1 MSSAI
6 RRIYG
11 AAAAGSKTDW
21 LGGAALALVLAG
33 GAPLAAQQRQTDDD
47 LRALIPDAAL
57 SDPEGWAKAQAAKKS
72 VAKEA
77 PPVAVA
83 APAASAPPV
92 NLAAL
97 IPDSPMDVIAGLD
110 LPWPEPGKEE
120 ATIPIP
126 AALAAQE
133 DGETLAAA
141 MERVPPPGAA
151 RLAARNPADAK
162 AQSKEQGKEQAKEQE
177 RETILASGRAR
188 LVWPADA
195 AAMPEREAFERRF
208 RDLSALQGLGAH
220 DADALAQ
227 LVVRGSSDRKLLEK
241 LLRVYGYYDGEVT
254 QSLIGPNPG
263 ADGTPEAG
271 AAAPPTGVRFDLDP
285 GARYHIGAI
294 TTGRLDDTGK
304 DAARLRAALAIKT
317 GDPLDMDA
325 ITAGTTD
332 LAKALGE
339 AGYPF
344 AKVPPAS
351 LTIDHARDEGDVD
364 VAIEP
369 GGQYRYGA
377 ITSALPRVMS
387 PNHLGDIARFK
398 PGQVWNQK
406 DVEDLRRAVL
416 ATGLVAGVNVTPR
429 ETTPPKDGQPGV
441 VALDVAMSRAP
452 VHTIAGEIG
461 YDTGQGARV
470 GASWENRNLFPP
482 EGSLKLRGVV
492 GTNEQLAGAT
502 FRRANFLGR
511 DRQLT
516 VDLYAT
522 NTTLASYAARKV
534 AFATSYERLTNLL
547 FQKPWTWSMG
557 LEVEASEER
566 EGVPSGVTTGRI
578 LYITTALPLR
588 AGIDSTD
595 NLLDPT
601 RGHRASLR
609 ISPEQSWARETQ
621 SRYARIQADASF
633 YRSFDKVVLASRVR
647 LGTMPGSDIDY
658 VAPSR
663 RFYAG
668 GGASIRGYGYN
679 LVGPRNALGEP
690 KGGRSLYEFSIEARV
705 NTHFFGG
712 ALQLVPFLDAGGVE
726 AGTVPKFNDWRY
738 GAGLGIRYRTGFGP
752 IRIDVGTPLNPR
764 AGDSR
769 IGVYVALGQA
779 F

>member
-1 MSSAI
+1 MSAI

-11 AAAAGSKTDW
+11 AAAAGSRADW
-21 LGGAALALVLAG
+21 LGGAALAFALTGALAG
-33 GAPLAAQQRQTDDD
+33 GAPLAAQQRQADDD
-47 LRALIPDAAL
+47 LRALIPDAAVN
-57 SDPEGWAKAQAAKKS
+57 DPEGWAKAQAVKKPAAK
-72 VAKEA
+72 VA
-77 PPVAVA
+77 PPPASSAVPIA
-83 APAASAPPV
+83 APAAQDSAPPL

-97 IPDSPMDVIAGLD
+97 IPDSPMEDIAGLD

-126 AALAAQE
+126 TALAAQE

-141 MERVPPPGAA
+141 MARVPPPGAA
-151 RLAARNPADAK
+151 RLAARNAGDA
-162 AQSKEQGKEQAKEQE
+162 ARPEARE
-177 RETILASGRAR
+177 RETTLASGRAR
-188 LVWPADA
+188 LVWPADP

-241 LLRVYGYYDGEVT
+241 LFKVYGYYDGEVT
-254 QSLIGPNPG
+254 QSLIGPEPG
-263 ADGTPEAG
+263 ADGNS
-271 AAAPPTGVRFDLDP
+271 APPTGVRFDMDP

-294 TTGRLDDTGK
+294 TTGRLEDTGK

-317 GDPLDMDA
+317 GDPLDQDA
-325 ITAGTTD
+325 IEAGTTQ

-344 AKVPPAS
+344 AKVPSAS

-364 VAIEP
+364 VAVEP

-429 ETTPPKDGQPGV
+429 ETAPPKDGQPGV

-482 EGSLKLRGVV
+482 EGALKLRGVL

-601 RGHRASLR
+601 KGHRASLR

-633 YRSFDKVVLASRVR
+633 YRSLDKVVLATRVR

-658 VAPSR
+658 IAPSR

>member
-1 MSSAI
+1 
-6 RRIYG
+6 
-11 AAAAGSKTDW
+11 
-21 LGGAALALVLAG
+21 
-33 GAPLAAQQRQTDDD
+33 
-47 LRALIPDAAL
+47 
-57 SDPEGWAKAQAAKKS
+57 
-72 VAKEA
+72 
-77 PPVAVA
+77 
-83 APAASAPPV
+83 
-92 NLAAL
+92 
-97 IPDSPMDVIAGLD
+97 
-110 LPWPEPGKEE
+110 
-120 ATIPIP
+120 
-126 AALAAQE
+126 
-133 DGETLAAA
+133 
-141 MERVPPPGAA
+141 MERVPPPGST
-151 RLAARNPADAK
+151 RTAARNPGAK
-162 AQSKEQGKEQAKEQE
+162 TQE
-177 RETILASGRAR
+177 RETTLASGRAR
-188 LVWPADA
+188 LVWPADP
-195 AAMPEREAFERRF
+195 AAMPERDAFERRF
-208 RDLSALQGLGAH
+208 RELSALQGLGAH

-241 LLRVYGYYDGEVT
+241 LLKVYGYYDGEVS
-254 QSLIGPNPG
+254 QSLLGPEPG
-263 ADGTPEAG
+263 ADQS
-271 AAAPPTGVRFDLDP
+271 AAPPSGVRFDIDP

-294 TTGRLDDTGK
+294 TTGRLDETGK
-304 DAARLRAALAIKT
+304 DAEKFHAALALKV
-317 GDPLDMDA
+317 GDPLDLDR
-325 ITAGTTD
+325 ITAATGD
-332 LAKALGE
+332 LSKALGE

-344 AKVPPAS
+344 AKVPTPS
-351 LTIDHARDEGDVD
+351 LTIDHASDEGDVD
-364 VAIEP
+364 VAVEP

-398 PGQVWNQK
+398 PGQVWNLK

-429 ETTPPKDGQPGV
+429 ETTPPKDGQPGI
-441 VALDVAMSRAP
+441 VALDVAMSKAP
-452 VHTIAGEIG
+452 MRTVSGEIG

-492 GTNEQLAGAT
+492 GTNEQLAGTT

-522 NTTLASYAARKV
+522 NTTLTSYAARKV
-534 AFATSYERLTNLL
+534 AFATSYERLSNLL

-601 RGHRASLR
+601 KGHRASLR

-633 YRSFDKVVLASRVR
+633 YRSFGKTVLASRVR
-647 LGTMPGSDIDY
+647 LGTMPGTDIDY

-668 GGASIRGYGYN
+668 GGASIRGFGYN
-679 LVGPRNALGEP
+679 LVGPRNSLGEP

-705 NTHFFGG
+705 NTRFFGG

-769 IGVYVALGQA
+769 IGIYVALGQA

>member
-1 MSSAI
+1 MQASSSSAI
-6 RRIYG
+6 RRTCG
-11 AAAAGSKTDW
+11 AAATGSKADW
-21 LGGAALALVLAG
+21 LNGAALALTLIST
-33 GAPLAAQQRQTDDD
+33 PLAAQQRQTDDD
-47 LRALIPDAAL
+47 LRALIPDSAL
-57 SDPEGWAKAQAAKKS
+57 SDPEGWAKAQAAKKQA
-72 VAKEA
+72 AKQ
-77 PPVAVA
+77 
-83 APAASAPPV
+83 APAAAPSTTSTAGP
-92 NLAAL
+92 LGDLGAL
-97 IPDSPMDVIAGLD
+97 IPDSPMDEIAGLD

-126 AALAAQE
+126 TALAAQE

-141 MERVPPPGAA
+141 MERVPPPGAT
-151 RLAARNPADAK
+151 RTAAHNPGAEGAK
-162 AQSKEQGKEQAKEQE
+162 AQAKEQE

-188 LVWPADA
+188 LVWPADPTV
-195 AAMPEREAFERRF
+195 MPEREAFERRF
-208 RDLSALQGLGAH
+208 RNLSALQGLGPH
-220 DADALAQ
+220 DTDALAQ

-241 LLRVYGYYDGEVT
+241 LFKVYGYYDGEVT
-254 QSLIGPNPG
+254 QSLIGPEPG
-263 ADGTPEAG
+263 ADGTS
-271 AAAPPTGVRFDLDP
+271 APPSGVRFDMDP

-294 TTGRLDDTGK
+294 TTGRLDETGK
-304 DAARLRAALAIKT
+304 DFEKLRAALAIKS
-317 GDPLDMDA
+317 GDPLDQDT
-325 ITAGTTD
+325 ITSGTAD

-344 AKVPPAS
+344 AKVPAAS
-351 LTIDHARDEGDVD
+351 LTIDHASDEGDVD
-364 VAIEP
+364 VAVEP

-377 ITSALPRVMS
+377 MTSGLPRVMS

-429 ETTPPKDGQPGV
+429 ETIPPKDGQPGV
-441 VALDVAMSRAP
+441 VALDVAMSKAP
-452 VHTIAGEIG
+452 VRTVAGEVG

-522 NTTLASYAARKV
+522 NTTLTSYAARKV

-601 RGHRASLR
+601 KGHRASLR

-633 YRSFDKVVLASRVR
+633 YRSLDKVVLATRVR

-668 GGASIRGYGYN
+668 GGASIRGFGYN

-705 NTHFFGG
+705 NTRFFGG

>member
-1 MSSAI
+1 MTS
-6 RRIYG
+6 
-11 AAAAGSKTDW
+11 
-21 LGGAALALVLAG
+21 LALGLAGVLAG
-33 GAPLAAQQRQTDDD
+33 GAPLAAQQREADAD
-47 LRALIPDAAL
+47 LRALIPDSAL
-57 SDPEGWAKAQAAKKS
+57 RDPEGWAKGQAAKDQA
-72 VAKEA
+72 AKEQA
-77 PPVAVA
+77 DKEAASRAAGPPA
-83 APAASAPPV
+83 AP
-92 NLAAL
+92 LGDLTAL
-97 IPDSPMDVIAGLD
+97 IPDSPMDEIAGLD
-110 LPWPEPGKEE
+110 LPWPEPGKED

-126 AALAAQE
+126 PALAAEEQ
-133 DGETLAAA
+133 GETLAAA
-141 MERVPPPGAA
+141 MERVPPPGSN
-151 RLAARNPADAK
+151 RPTGRNPGADGAK
-162 AQSKEQGKEQAKEQE
+162 VQE
-177 RETILASGRAR
+177 RETTLASGRAR
-188 LVWPADA
+188 LVWPADP

-208 RDLSALQGLGAH
+208 RDLSALQGLGPH

-241 LLRVYGYYDGEVT
+241 LLKVYGYYDGEVT
-254 QSLIGPNPG
+254 QSLIGPEPG
-263 ADGTPEAG
+263 ADGTS
-271 AAAPPTGVRFDLDP
+271 APPSGVRFDLDP
-285 GARYHIGAI
+285 GARFRIGAI
-294 TTGRLDDTGK
+294 TTGRLDETGK
-304 DAARLRAALAIKT
+304 DAEKLREALAFKS
-317 GDPLDMDA
+317 GDPLNLDT
-325 ITAGTTD
+325 ITAGTGE
-332 LAKALGE
+332 LARALGE

-344 AKVPPAS
+344 AKVPTAS
-351 LTIDHARDEGDVD
+351 LTVDHARDEGDVD
-364 VAIEP
+364 VAVEP

-398 PGQVWNQK
+398 PGQLWNQK

-429 ETTPPKDGQPGV
+429 ETAPPKDGQPGI
-441 VALDVAMSRAP
+441 VALDVAMSKAP
-452 VHTIAGEIG
+452 MRTISGEIG
-461 YDTGQGARV
+461 YDTGQGARI

-557 LEVEASEER
+557 LEAEASEER

-633 YRSFDKVVLASRVR
+633 YRSFGKTVLASRLR

-679 LVGPRNALGEP
+679 LVGPRNSLGEP
-690 KGGRSLYEFSIEARV
+690 KGGRSLYEFSLEARV
-705 NTHFFGG
+705 NTRFFGG
-712 ALQLVPFLDAGGVE
+712 ALQLVPFFDAGGVE

>member
-1 MSSAI
+1 MA
-6 RRIYG
+6 G
-11 AAAAGSKTDW
+11 VVAATLAA
-21 LGGAALALVLAG
+21 
-33 GAPLAAQQRQTDDD
+33 GAPLAAQQRQPDDD
-47 LRALIPDAAL
+47 LRALIPDAAV
-57 SDPEGWAKAQAAKKS
+57 SDPEGWARNLAAQKPAAS
-72 VAKEA
+72 NPA
-77 PPVAVA
+77 PSNPTPTQA
-83 APAASAPPV
+83 APAATVAHAPSANPAAPLGD
-92 NLAAL
+92 LAAL
-97 IPDSPMDVIAGLD
+97 VPDSPMQDIAGLD
-110 LPWPEPGKEE
+110 LPWPEPGKEDE
-120 ATIPIP
+120 TIPIP
-126 AALAAQE
+126 TALAAE
-133 DGETLAAA
+133 EGGETLAQA
-141 MERVPPPGAA
+141 MARVPPPGS
-151 RLAARNPADAK
+151 LRNPARRAEANR
-162 AQSKEQGKEQAKEQE
+162 AQTQE
-177 RETILASGRAR
+177 RETTLASGRAR
-188 LVWPADA
+188 LVWPTDP

-208 RDLSALQGLGAH
+208 RDLSALQGLGPH

-241 LLRVYGYYDGEVT
+241 LLRVYGYYDGEVV
-254 QSLIGPNPG
+254 QSLIGPAPG
-263 ADGTPEAG
+263 ADGIG
-271 AAAPPTGVRFDLDP
+271 APPSGVRFDIDP
-285 GARYHIGAI
+285 GARYHIGAV
-294 TTGRLDDTGK
+294 TTGRLEETGK
-304 DAARLRAALAIKT
+304 EAERLRATLGFKP
-317 GDPLDMDA
+317 GDPLDQDV
-325 ITAGTTD
+325 ITAGAGE

-344 AKVPPAS
+344 AKVPTPS
-351 LTIDHARDEGDVD
+351 LTIDHASDEGDVD
-364 VAIEP
+364 VAVQP

-387 PNHLGDIARFK
+387 PGHLAEIARFK

-429 ETTPPKDGQPGV
+429 ETAPPKDGEPGI
-441 VALDVAMSRAP
+441 VALDVAMSKAP
-452 VHTIAGEIG
+452 MRTVAGEIG
-461 YDTGQGARV
+461 YDTGQGARI
-470 GASWENRNLFPP
+470 GASWEHRNLFPP
-482 EGSLKLRGVV
+482 EGALKFRGVL
-492 GTNEQLAGAT
+492 GTNEQLAGTT
-502 FRRANFLGR
+502 FRRSNFLGR

-522 NTTLASYAARKV
+522 NTTLVSYAARKV
-534 AFATSYERLTNLL
+534 AFATTFERQTNLL

-557 LEVEASEER
+557 LEAEASEER

-609 ISPEQSWARETQ
+609 VSPEQSWARETQ

-633 YRSFDKVVLASRVR
+633 YRPFGKTVLASRLR
-647 LGTMPGSDIDY
+647 LGTMPGTDIDY

-679 LVGPRNALGEP
+679 LVGPRNNLGEP
-690 KGGRSLYEFSIEARV
+690 KGGRSLYEFSLEARV

-712 ALQLVPFLDAGGVE
+712 ALQLVPFVDAGGVE
-726 AGTVPKFNDWRY
+726 AGAVPKFNDWRY
-738 GAGLGIRYRTGFGP
+738 GAGLGLRYRTGFGP

-764 AGDSR
+764 PGDSR